1 MGFERRK
8 AAELTEM
15 AFAGKLWATRVG
27 NDNEGR
33 RVPTEEEWICQWCGG
48 ISGGAHLMNGP
59 RSRGLSWQTGS
70 GQRWN
75 SQLER
80 LLTRIQPGFKTG

>member
-33 RVPTEEEWICQWCGG
+33 RVPTEEEWICQWF
-48 ISGGAHLMNGP
+48 GAHKWWGPLDERSLVERAELANGV
-59 RSRGLSWQTGS
+59 GS
-70 GQRWN
+70 KV
-75 SQLER
+75 E
-80 LLTRIQPGFKTG
+80 FAA